1 MFTTIEF
8 YISDITPGLKTKLC
22 EHFAAQKGEVYR
34 QKELIVC
41 RMQLD
46 EDSTSYCVGLLITEV
61 SSYLT
66 GIVLKRLVL

>member
-22 EHFAAQKGEVYR
+22 EHFAAQKGEVYGK
-34 QKELIVC
+34 KELTVC

-46 EDSTSYCVGLLITEV
+46 EDSTYIAWACLSPK
-61 SSYLT
+61 YLPT
-66 GIVLKRLVL
+66 